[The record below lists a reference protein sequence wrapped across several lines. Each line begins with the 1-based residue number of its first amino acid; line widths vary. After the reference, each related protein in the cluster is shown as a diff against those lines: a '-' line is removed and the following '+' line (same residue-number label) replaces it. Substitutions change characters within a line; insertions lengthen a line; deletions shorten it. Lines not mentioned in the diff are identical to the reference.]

1 MTGSQSTV
9 LWGVIGGLSFL
20 VLAQGFVLITGESI
34 DLTVLFTVAIG
45 VGLLTVACSTLL
57 RRWLAS

>member
-20 VLAQGFVLITGESI
+20 VLAQGFVLVTGESI
-34 DLTVLFTVAIG
+34 DLAVLFAVAIV
-45 VGLLTVACSTLL
+45 VGLLTVVCSA
-57 RRWLAS
+57 RFQRWL